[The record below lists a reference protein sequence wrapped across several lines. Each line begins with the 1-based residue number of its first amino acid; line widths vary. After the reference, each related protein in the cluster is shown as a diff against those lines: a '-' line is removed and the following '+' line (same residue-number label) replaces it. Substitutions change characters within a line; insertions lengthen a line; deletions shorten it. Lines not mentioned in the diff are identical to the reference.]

1 MDVQTVK
8 SISHIV
14 PTTVEE
20 LASIDGLGEQ
30 KIADYGDRLIK
41 GIKGFLEKE
50 GLTESFNSKRPA
62 KRLRASKKQGK
73 PKSKAK
79 SKISKQEP
87 DPDSIIMIDGDDDD
101 DEFGT
106 EIDFSAI
113 AMPSP

>member
-1 MDVQTVK
+1 MEPHVVK

-30 KIADYGDRLIK
+30 KISDYGGRLIK

-50 GLTESFNSKRPA
+50 GLMEYFNSKRPA
-62 KRLRASKKQGK
+62 KRLKVSTKQ
-73 PKSKAK
+73 SKAK
-79 SKISKQEP
+79 SKVSKPEP

-113 AMPSP
+113 DLPQS